1 MNASVQQRYSLL
13 AFVLLMLGVATI
25 VTADSPAGPDLTFLL
40 IGQSNMAGR
49 APLRETDKKPL
60 PSTLLLDNQG
70 QWIPASNPLN
80 RFASNRKNLSM
91 QRMGPGEGFTR
102 HLHKALPGKRVGLIV
117 NARGG
122 SSIEQWAK
130 GQPLY
135 DNTLKRLQAVKGLK
149 LSGVLWHQGESNRDD
164 PRYQEKLSRLV
175 QNLRKDLSSPQLPF
189 IAGQVFGN
197 GPVNEHI
204 KTLPRLVPNTGF
216 ADKDGLTVFDKVH
229 FDRSSQLL
237 LGSRYADA
245 YLRIRSQLSR

>member
-1 MNASVQQRYSLL
+1 MNASRQRRYSLL
-13 AFVLLMLGVATI
+13 TSTLLVLGAANA
-25 VTADSPAGPDLTFLL
+25 VTADSPAVPDLAFLL

-49 APLRETDKKPL
+49 APLLEEDRKPL
-60 PSTLLLDNQG
+60 AGILLLDNQG
-70 QWIPASNPLN
+70 KWLPATSPLN
-80 RFASNRKNLSM
+80 RFATNRKNLSM
-91 QRMGPGEGFTR
+91 QRMGPGDGFAR
-102 HLHKALPGKRVGLIV
+102 RLHKALPGKQIGLIV

-122 SSIEQWAK
+122 SSIDQWAT

-135 DNTLKRLQAVKGLK
+135 DNTLKRLQGVKDLK

-164 PRYQEKLSRLV
+164 PRYGEKISLLIK
-175 QNLRKDLSSPQLPF
+175 NLRKDLNSPRLPF
-189 IAGQVFGN
+189 IAGQVFGS

-204 KTLPRLVPNTGF
+204 RNLPRLVPNTGF

-245 YLRIRSQLSR
+245 YLRLTGQLPR